1 MADFTDVASEYEQKW
16 LQAQIDEHAY
26 QLRREAV
33 ALTMGECRNCQAKLD
48 DGRAYCDKD
57 CLRDFSDREQIAKR
71 QWRHR

>member
-1 MADFTDVASEYEQKW
+1 MDDCDKASEYEQKW

-57 CLRDFSDREQIAKR
+57 CLRDFSDRQRMSKR
-71 QWRHR
+71 TGR

>member
-1 MADFTDVASEYEQKW
+1 MADFADVASEYEQKW

-57 CLRDFSDREQIAKR
+57 CATDFNDRQRMSKR
-71 QWRHR
+71 MGR